1 MTTVID
7 ASAAGRTPGRRNP
20 INRLFMEAE
29 ARPRRG
35 WRLAA
40 YLVILLVAMGVVGS
54 ATRGSL
60 VTNVA
65 GHAVIAVVALM
76 TTYGFRRY
84 VDRRPWHPIGLSA
97 WRWRHAVS
105 GLTAGAASML
115 VVFATAWALGWA
127 RVSGTEIAERGPAA
141 VLVLLGAGLFMYA
154 TSAFVQE
161 LAFRGYALQTLAE
174 GWPLRR
180 AALVSSLMFAVLH
193 FAEVPTSAWF
203 VLVLL
208 ADIMCMAGFFVLT
221 RLSTGALWLA
231 VGFHTTWNWV
241 MDYVLSMDTDA
252 GADYGDALV
261 HVRLHAPELGLGPG
275 GGVELLY
282 LLNSSALFAGYW
294 LLLRRRRVRTME
306 G

>member
-1 MTTVID
+1 MIT
-7 ASAAGRTPGRRNP
+7 
-20 INRLFMEAE
+20 RLFLEAE

-40 YLVILLVAMGVVGS
+40 YLVVLLVAMGAVGS

-65 GHAVIAVVALM
+65 GHAVVAVVALVV
-76 TTYGFRRY
+76 TYGFRRY
-84 VDRRPWHPIGLSA
+84 VDRRPWHPIGLSP
-97 WRWRHAVS
+97 WRWRHAAT
-105 GLTAGAASML
+105 GLTVGAASML
-115 VVFATAWALGWA
+115 IVFATAWALGWA
-127 RVSGTEIAERGPAA
+127 RVSGTELAERGPVAM
-141 VLVLLGAGLFMYA
+141 LVVLGAGLFMYA

-180 AALVSSLMFAVLH
+180 AALVSSLIFAVLH

-231 VGFHTTWNWV
+231 IGFHTTWNWV
-241 MDYVLSMDTDA
+241 MDSVLSMDTDA

-261 HVRLHAPELGLGPG
+261 HIQLHAPEFGLGHG

-282 LLNSSALFAGYW
+282 LLNSASLLAGYW
-294 LLLRRRRVRTME
+294 LLLRRRRARTME